1 MAELFWPAD
10 IVPSSVEWRIID
22 STAVFNSA
30 LSGVTRTVSRP
41 GTRLACTMNFQAMS
55 GQDRGRVQSVLA
67 NLRGRSNR
75 IWLYDSSYAQ
85 RGAFPAPEL
94 VENNTFAASTGW
106 TSGASHSLV
115 LQDRVMRVARSV
127 TGTSA
132 SMLHRSTAST
142 VTAYGAYGLRAFFRE
157 GRGTFN
163 SFGQRLGT
171 TAGTGNIYEVGS
183 SSYGLRTNQTTVGN
197 NTSVYYGQID
207 AQTSGTIA
215 GDYLDVIYTSLARCA
230 VVDNGLNALTYS
242 DQIDNAAWVKTKTTC
257 AGANIN
263 AFTAPDGTL
272 TGDRLVESS
281 DAGNEYHY
289 ITQTATKPASAQWWN
304 VSGVFRAGDG
314 GTVRDRVNLK
324 LGDVTNATECIFD
337 LTAGTAG
344 TPVNIGTSSSG
355 KAYIQ
360 SLGGGWYH
368 CSLICLLPAT
378 ITTVNFQFF
387 IVSSVSILYTGN
399 GAGNIG
405 VWRLGAAASQ
415 YPVRLT
421 QTTTAATTG
430 TSQTGI
436 TLNLKALP
444 VSTNSLLLPGD
455 WVECSGQL
463 NMVTAPLNSDAAGL
477 GFLQL
482 QRPFTTAPADNA
494 PVIINRPIGRFL
506 LAEEEV
512 SWSSRPGVLSDFSI
526 SFVEDIA

>member
-41 GTRLACTMNFQAMS
+41 GTRLACTMNFSALS

-75 IWLYDSSYAQ
+75 IWLYDSSYTQ
-85 RGAFPAPEL
+85 RGAFPVTEL

-106 TSGASHSLV
+106 TAGSYHSLV

-132 SMLHRSTAST
+132 PALYETTGSTSTTYAAYAS
-142 VTAYGAYGLRAFFRE
+142 RAFLRE
-157 GRGTFN
+157 GRGTFT
-163 SFGQRLGT
+163 STGARIST
-171 TAGTGNIYEVGS
+171 TAGGSYAGTDTTGYGLKTTQS
-183 SSYGLRTNQTTVGN
+183 SSGT
-197 NTSVYYGQID
+197 NTSLFFTLQD
-207 AQTSGTIA
+207 SQTSGTVA
-215 GDYLDVIYTSLARCA
+215 GDYFDVLYTSLSRCA

-242 DQIDNAAWVKTKTTC
+242 DQIDNAAWIKTKTTC

-272 TGDRLVESS
+272 TGDRLVETS

-289 ITQTATKPASAQWWN
+289 ITGYLTKPASVQWWCIY
-304 VSGVFRAGDG
+304 GAFRAGDG
-314 GTVRDRVNLK
+314 GTSRPQVTLK
-324 LGDVTNATECIFD
+324 MGDVSHYFSCNFN
-337 LTAGTAG
+337 LSAGTMG
-344 TPVNIGTSSSG
+344 TPFNFGSASSAKAYMQDLGNGWYYCAIVGILPAAVTGINNQYFVTDSSG
-355 KAYIQ
+355 
-360 SLGGGWYH
+360 S
-368 CSLICLLPAT
+368 T
-378 ITTVNFQFF
+378 
-387 IVSSVSILYTGN
+387 LYTGN

-405 VWRLGAAASQ
+405 AWRLGAAASQ

>member
-41 GTRLACTMNFQAMS
+41 GTRLACTMNFSALS

-75 IWLYDSSYAQ
+75 IWLYDSSYTQ
-85 RGAFPAPEL
+85 RGAFPVTEL

-106 TSGASHSLV
+106 TAGSYHSLV

-132 SMLHRSTAST
+132 AALYETTGSTSTTYAAYAS
-142 VTAYGAYGLRAFFRE
+142 RAFLRE
-157 GRGTFN
+157 GRGTFT
-163 SFGQRLGT
+163 STGARIST
-171 TAGTGNIYEVGS
+171 TAGGSYAGTDTTG
-183 SSYGLRTNQTTVGN
+183 YGLKTTQS
-197 NTSVYYGQID
+197 TSGTSTSLFFTLQD
-207 AQTSGTIA
+207 SQTSGTVA
-215 GDYLDVIYTSLARCA
+215 GDYFDVLYTSLARCA

-242 DQIDNAAWVKTKTTC
+242 DQIDNAAWTKIKCTC
-257 AGANIN
+257 SGANAN

-272 TGDRLVESS
+272 TADRLVESS

-289 ITQTATKPASAQWWN
+289 ITQTATKPASAQWWT
-304 VSGVFRAGDG
+304 VYGAFRAGDG
-314 GTVRDRVNLK
+314 ATVRDKVVLK
-324 LGDVTNATECIFD
+324 LGDVSNATDCTFD

-344 TPVNIGTSSSG
+344 TPNNFGSATSG

-360 SLGGGWYH
+360 SLGGGWYY
-368 CSLICLLPAT
+368 CALLNILPAA
-378 ITTVNFQFF
+378 TTNVNCQAF
-387 IVSSVSILYTGN
+387 IYGASNVLYTGN
-399 GAGNIG
+399 GTSNIG
-405 VWRLGAAASQ
+405 VWRMGSAASQ

-512 SWSSRPGVLSDFSI
+512 SWSSRPGILSDFSV

>member
-10 IVPSSVEWRIID
+10 IVPSSMEWRIID

-41 GTRLACTMNFQAMS
+41 GTRLACTMNFSALS

-75 IWLYDSSYAQ
+75 IWLYDSSYTQ
-85 RGAFPAPEL
+85 RGSFPVTEL

-106 TSGASHSLV
+106 TAGSYHSLV

-132 SMLHRSTAST
+132 PALYETTGSTSTTYAAYAS
-142 VTAYGAYGLRAFFRE
+142 RAFLRE
-157 GRGTFN
+157 GRGTFT
-163 SFGQRLGT
+163 STGVRIST
-171 TAGTGNIYEVGS
+171 TAGGSYAGTDTTGYGLKTTQS
-183 SSYGLRTNQTTVGN
+183 SSG
-197 NTSVYYGQID
+197 TSTSLFFTLQD
-207 AQTSGTIA
+207 SQTSGTVA
-215 GDYLDVIYTSLARCA
+215 GDYFDVLYTSLARCA

-242 DQIDNAAWVKTKTTC
+242 DQIDNAAWTKTKCTC
-257 AGANIN
+257 AGADAN

-289 ITQTATKPASAQWWN
+289 ITGYLTKPASAQWWTFY
-304 VSGVFRAGDG
+304 GVFRAGDG
-314 GTVRDRVNLK
+314 ATVRDRVNLK
-324 LGDVTNATECIFD
+324 IGDPSNASECIFN
-337 LTAGTAG
+337 LTSGTAG
-344 TPVNIGTSSSG
+344 TVSNTGGASSG

-360 SLGGGWYH
+360 ALGGGWYY
-368 CSLICLLPAT
+368 CALVSLLSSA
-378 ITTVNFQFF
+378 ITSVNCQAFL
-387 IVSSVSILYTGN
+387 VSSTSVLYTGN

-444 VSTNSLLLPGD
+444 ASTNSLLLPGD

-482 QRPFTTAPADNA
+482 QRPFTTAPVDNA

>member
-10 IVPSSVEWRIID
+10 IVPSSMEWRIID

-41 GTRLACTMNFQAMS
+41 GTRLACTMNFSALS

-75 IWLYDSSYAQ
+75 IWLYDSSYTQ
-85 RGAFPAPEL
+85 RGAFPVTEL
-94 VENNTFAASTGW
+94 VENNTFAAATGW

-142 VTAYGAYGLRAFFRE
+142 VTPYAAYGLRAFFRE

-171 TAGTGNIYEVGS
+171 TAGTGNIYEVGG

-215 GDYLDVIYTSLARCA
+215 GDYLDVIYTSLSRCA

-242 DQIDNAAWVKTKTTC
+242 DQIDNAAWTKVKATC
-257 AGANIN
+257 AGANAN

-272 TGDRLVESS
+272 TGDRLVETS

-289 ITQTATKPASAQWWN
+289 ITQTATKPASAQWW
-304 VSGVFRAGDG
+304 VIYGAFRAGDG
-314 GTVRDRVNLK
+314 ASSRDRVNLK
-324 LGDVTNATECIFD
+324 IGDVSNVSECIFN
-337 LTAGTAG
+337 LTTGTAG
-344 TPVNIGTSSSG
+344 AVTNSGSASSG

-360 SLGGGWYH
+360 SLGGGWYY
-368 CSLICLLPAT
+368 CALLTLLPAA
-378 ITTVNFQFF
+378 TTNVNCQAFL
-387 IVSSVSILYTGN
+387 VSSTSILYTGD

-405 VWRLGAAASQ
+405 VWRMGSAASQ

-421 QTTTAATTG
+421 QTTTAAITG
-430 TSQTGI
+430 TLQTGV

-444 VSTNSLLLPGD
+444 PSTNSLLLPGD

-512 SWSSRPGVLSDFSI
+512 GWSSRPGVLSDFSI

>member
-1 MAELFWPAD
+1 MADLFWPAD

-41 GTRLACTMNFQAMS
+41 GTRLACTLNFSALS
-55 GQDRGRVQSVLA
+55 GQDRGRVQGVLA

-75 IWLYDSSYAQ
+75 IWIYDNSYTQ
-85 RGAFPAPEL
+85 RGSFPATEL

-106 TSGASHSLV
+106 TAGAYHSLV

-132 SMLHRSTAST
+132 AALYETAGNTPTTYAGYAS
-142 VTAYGAYGLRAFFRE
+142 RAFLRE
-157 GRGTFN
+157 GRGTFT
-163 SFGQRLGT
+163 STGARIST
-171 TAGTGNIYEVGS
+171 TAGGSYAGTDTSGYGLKTTQS
-183 SSYGLRTNQTTVGN
+183 SSGTA
-197 NTSVYYGQID
+197 TSLFFTLQD
-207 AQTSGTIA
+207 SQTSGTVA
-215 GDYLDVIYTSLARCA
+215 GDYFDVLYTSLSRCA

-242 DQIDNAAWVKTKTTC
+242 DQIDNAAWAKTKSTC

-281 DAGNEYHY
+281 DATSDYHY
-289 ITQTATKPASAQWWN
+289 ITQTTTKAASAQWWTI
-304 VSGVFRAGDG
+304 SGTFRAGDG
-314 GTVRDRVNLK
+314 GTIRDRVNLK
-324 LGDVTNATECIFD
+324 LGDSTNAAECIFD

-344 TPVNIGTSSSG
+344 TPTNIGTVTNG
-355 KAYIQ
+355 KSYIR

-368 CSLICLLPAT
+368 CSLICLLPAVMT
-378 ITTVNFQFF
+378 NINFQFF
-387 IVSSVSILYTGN
+387 LVSSVSILYTGN

-421 QTTTAATTG
+421 QTTTAAVTG
-430 TSQTGI
+430 TSQTGAA
-436 TLNLKALP
+436 LHLKALP
-444 VSTNSLLLPGD
+444 ASTNSLLLPGD

-477 GFLQL
+477 GYLQL

-494 PVIINRPIGRFL
+494 PVIVNRPMGRFL
-506 LAEEEV
+506 LAEEDV
-512 SWSSRPGVLSDFSI
+512 SWSSRPGVLSDFSV

>member
-10 IVPSSVEWRIID
+10 IIPSSVEWRIID

-41 GTRLACTMNFQAMS
+41 GTRLACTMNFSALS

-85 RGAFPAPEL
+85 RGTFPATEL
-94 VENNTFAASTGW
+94 VENNTFASPTGW

-115 LQDRVMRVARSV
+115 LQDRVMRVARSLA
-127 TGTSA
+127 GTSA
-132 SMLHRSTAST
+132 PALYETAGNTPTTYAGYAS
-142 VTAYGAYGLRAFFRE
+142 RAFLRE
-157 GRGTFN
+157 GRGTFT
-163 SFGQRLGT
+163 STGARIGT
-171 TAGTGNIYEVGS
+171 TAGGSYAGTDTSGYGLKTTQS
-183 SSYGLRTNQTTVGN
+183 SSG
-197 NTSVYYGQID
+197 TSTSLFFTLQD
-207 AQTSGTIA
+207 SQTSGTVA
-215 GDYLDVIYTSLARCA
+215 GDYFDVLYTSLARCA

-242 DQIDNAAWVKTKTTC
+242 DQIDNAIWTKTKSTC
-257 AGANIN
+257 AGADIN

-272 TGDRLVESS
+272 TGDRLVETS

-289 ITQTATKPASAQWWN
+289 ITQTAAKPASAQWW
-304 VSGVFRAGDG
+304 VVYGAFRAGDG
-314 GTVRDRVNLK
+314 ATVRDRVNLK
-324 LGDVTNATECIFD
+324 LGDVSHSSDCIFN
-337 LTAGTAG
+337 LTSGTAG
-344 TPVNIGTSSSG
+344 TVNNFGSASSG

-360 SLGGGWYH
+360 SLGGGWYY
-368 CSLICLLPAT
+368 CALLTLLPAA
-378 ITTVNFQFF
+378 TTYVSCQAFL
-387 IVSSVSILYTGN
+387 VSSTNVLYTGN

-405 VWRLGAAASQ
+405 VWRMGAAVSQ
-415 YPVRLT
+415 YPVRLIQT
-421 QTTTAATTG
+421 TTTAATG
-430 TSQTGI
+430 ISQTGT
-436 TLNLKALP
+436 TLHLKALP
-444 VSTNSLLLPGD
+444 PSTNSLLLPGD

-482 QRPFTTAPADNA
+482 QRAFTTAPADNA